1 MAATLS
7 PLPFGW
13 VDYYLTPAPC
23 FPWYLLKL
31 SKFVSVNWLDLLL
44 LHLVSSLRLED
55 SSTLIFD
62 FLGHLLLVVISF
74 IALRL
79 ALLIRSFFA

>member
-1 MAATLS
+1 MS
-7 PLPFGW
+7 
-13 VDYYLTPAPC
+13 PAPC

-31 SKFVSVNWLDLLL
+31 SRFVSVNWLDLLL